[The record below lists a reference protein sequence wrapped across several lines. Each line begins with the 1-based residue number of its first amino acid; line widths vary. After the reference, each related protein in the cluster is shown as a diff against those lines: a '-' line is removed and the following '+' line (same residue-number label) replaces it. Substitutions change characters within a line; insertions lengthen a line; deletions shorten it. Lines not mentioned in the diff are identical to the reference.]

1 MTTAGAGGLCPPE
14 PAAAGAE
21 SFQGSAADRLGTFKA
36 VIFDLDGTLTEPL
49 LDFNAMRAEI
59 GLPPG
64 PILEQLAHADAA
76 TRARADEILRRHER
90 EAIAKATLADGC
102 VELLAALE
110 AHGIPAAIL
119 TRNVREVVDTFVTTF
134 GFRFAAV
141 YTRED
146 GPHKPSPA
154 GVHALCGRMCAAPAE
169 TLVVGDYKFDIIAGR
184 DAGCPTVLVTSTHAP
199 TAAEL
204 PDWGPPDLVVAS
216 LRELISLL
224 PSPRG

>member
-1 MTTAGAGGLCPPE
+1 MIGI
-14 PAAAGAE
+14 
-21 SFQGSAADRLGTFKA
+21 FKA

-49 LDFNAMRAEI
+49 LDFDAMRAEI

-110 AHGIPAAIL
+110 ARGIPVAIL
-119 TRNVREVVDTFVTTF
+119 TRNVREVMDTFVETF
-134 GFRFAAV
+134 KFRFAAV

-154 GVHALCGRMCAAPAE
+154 GVHALCDKMGAPPAE
-169 TLVVGDYKFDIIAGR
+169 TLVVGDYKFDILAGR
-184 DAGCPTVLVTSTHAP
+184 DAGCRTVLVTSTHQP
-199 TAAEL
+199 TPTEL
-204 PDWGPPDLVVAS
+204 PEWGPPHLVVAS
-216 LRELISLL
+216 LRELIPLL
-224 PSPRG
+224 PPSRG